1 MVKDREEYNPVQ
13 EYSGIIIDYL
23 RDKDIP
29 EQGLAL
35 LTGKGFYKKEHENSP
50 QQSFARAATSYC
62 FGDYDF
68 AQRIYDYAS
77 KGYFTFASP
86 VLSNA
91 VDVTWPTF
99 GEDEFEEA
107 GDWLEENV
115 TPDGMPISCF
125 LSYIPD
131 TRKGL
136 VETRAEAAWLSMMG
150 GGVGIYASNRSPDE
164 KSTGVMSHLRGYD
177 ADTLSYK
184 QTASRRGSMA
194 AYLDIDHPEILNFM
208 SMRLPT
214 GGDSNKKCFNLNN
227 AVNITDAF
235 MEAVIKGEEYELI
248 DPKHGGTGR
257 FLDAREVWELLL
269 ETRFESGEPYIM
281 FKDTVNR
288 NIPDWIT
295 RPLYNVSQS
304 NLCSEITLM
313 TSETRTAVCCLSS
326 LNLEKYDEW
335 KNTDIVKDLVRL
347 LDNVLEYFIRLA
359 PQTLKRAVHSASKE
373 RAIGLGTLGL
383 HSYLQSKMIPFESGG
398 FNSSAHHNELIF
410 KSIKQKAVEASK
422 ELASLRGE
430 PDDLRGSGMRNSH
443 LLAIAPNASS
453 SSMVG
458 ASPSIEPFNSNAYNA
473 QGRAGSFLI
482 KNKYLKKVLQDL
494 GKDTDEVWKDIITNE
509 GSVQHLDFLSD
520 EVKMVFKTA
529 YEISAMWVVEL
540 AAIRQKYI
548 CQSQSLNI
556 FVPANVTMQEMSD
569 IHMKGWKMGLKTFY
583 YCRSK
588 PATRANLGTGG
599 DRPLNSI
606 PVKTSLEY
614 DECLACQA

>member
-1 MVKDREEYNPVQ
+1 MNKEEYNPVQ
-13 EYSGIIIDYL
+13 EYLGIIIDYN

-29 EQGLAL
+29 EQGLSL
-35 LTGKGFYKKEHENSP
+35 LTGKGFYKKEHETSP
-50 QQSFARAATSYC
+50 QQTFARAATSYC
-62 FGDYDF
+62 FGDYEF

-91 VDVTWPTF
+91 SEVTWPTF
-99 GEDEFEEA
+99 SDKEFDEA
-107 GDWLEENV
+107 GDWLEDNV
-115 TPDGMPISCF
+115 DPDGMPISCF

-131 TRKGL
+131 TRSGL
-136 VETRAEAAWLSMMG
+136 VETRSEAAWLSMMG

-164 KSTGVMSHLRGYD
+164 KSTGVMAHLRGYD

-194 AYLDIDHPEILNFM
+194 AYLDIDHPEIINFIT
-208 SMRLPT
+208 MRSPT
-214 GGDSNKKCFNLNN
+214 GGDANKKCFNINN

-235 MEAVIKGEEYELI
+235 MEAVIEGEEYELI
-248 DPKHGGTGR
+248 DPKHGPTGR
-257 FLDAREVWELLL
+257 MLDAREVWELLMD
-269 ETRFESGEPYIM
+269 ERYQTGEPYIM

-288 NIPDWIT
+288 SIPDWIT

-313 TSETRTAVCCLSS
+313 TSATRTAVCCLSS

-335 KNTDIVKDLVRL
+335 KNTNIVGDIIRL

-359 PQTLKRAVHSASKE
+359 PTTLKRAIHSARKE

-383 HSYLQSKMIPFESGG
+383 HSYLQSQMIKFESGG
-398 FNSSAHHNELIF
+398 FNSAAHHNELIF
-410 KSIKQKAVEASK
+410 KRIKESAVEASK
-422 ELASLRGE
+422 QLATLRGE
-430 PDDLRGSGMRNSH
+430 PDDLKGSGMRNSH

-453 SSMVG
+453 SNMVG
-458 ASPSIEPFNSNAYNA
+458 ASPSIEPWNANAFNA

-482 KNKYLKKVLQDL
+482 KNKYLKKILADIGQ
-494 GKDTDEVWKDIITNE
+494 DTDNVWKSIIVNE
-509 GSVQHLDFLSD
+509 GSVQHLDFLD
-520 EVKMVFKTA
+520 DDVKGVFKTA
-529 YEISAMWVVEL
+529 SEINPLWIVEL
-540 AAIRQKYI
+540 ASIRQKYI

-556 FVPANVTMQEMSD
+556 FVDSDTTMQEMSD
-569 IHMKGWKMGLKTFY
+569 IHMRGWKLGVKTFY

-599 DRPLNSI
+599 DKPLNSV
-606 PVKTSLEY
+606 PVKAQVEY